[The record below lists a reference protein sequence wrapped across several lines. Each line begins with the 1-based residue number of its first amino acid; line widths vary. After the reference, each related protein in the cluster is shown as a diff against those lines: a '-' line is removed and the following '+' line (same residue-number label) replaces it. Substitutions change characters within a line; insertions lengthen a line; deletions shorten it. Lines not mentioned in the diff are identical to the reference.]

1 MVYDTIIIGA
11 GAAGITAAIYAA
23 RANLKY
29 EIISEDVGG
38 LTLWS
43 SDIENYTGLHKLTG
57 IDLVEK
63 FKEHMK
69 DYNIKVKED
78 KVLKIE
84 KKNSN
89 FVIET
94 KAGEKLETK
103 TIVIC
108 SGSSPRKLNV
118 PGADKYE
125 KKGLFYC
132 ATCDGPLFAGRDVA
146 VIGGGDAALDAAN
159 ILIKMKIKKISI
171 INLNPELT
179 GKDKAL
185 MNNVLKSDIV
195 EVINNAET
203 TEILGE
209 KFVTGLKYKQQ
220 GKEKELKAGG
230 IFVEIGHIRNTDF
243 IKDIIKLNDKK
254 EIIVDKTGATS
265 EKGIFAAGDVTDLP
279 GKQSIIAAGD
289 GSRALLSAFSYITK
303 GE

>member
-23 RANLKY
+23 RANLKF
-29 EIISEDVGG
+29 EIISEDIGG

-78 KVLKIE
+78 KVLKVE

-94 KAGEKLETK
+94 KAGEKSETK
-103 TIVIC
+103 TIVVC
-108 SGSSPRKLNV
+108 SGSSPRKLKV

-132 ATCDGPLFAGRDVA
+132 ATCDGPLFAGREVA
-146 VIGGGDAALDAAN
+146 VVGGGDAALDAAN
-159 ILIKMKIKKISI
+159 ILIKMKIKKITI
-171 INLNPELT
+171 INLNPEPT
-179 GKDKAL
+179 GTDKTLKD
-185 MNNVLKSDIV
+185 NVLKSDIV

-203 TEILGE
+203 TEILGD
-209 KFVTGLKYKQQ
+209 KFVTGLKYRQQ

-230 IFVEIGHIRNTDF
+230 IFVEIGHIRNTEF
-243 IKDIIKLNDKK
+243 IKDLIKLNEKN

-289 GSRALLSAFSYITK
+289 GSRALLSAFAYITRGK
-303 GE
+303 

>member
-23 RANLKY
+23 RANLKF

>member
-1 MVYDTIIIGA
+1 MYDVIIIGA
-11 GAAGITAAIYAA
+11 GAAGITAAIYAS

-69 DYNIKVKED
+69 DYDIKVKED
-78 KVLKIE
+78 KVLKVG

-103 TIVIC
+103 AIVIC
-108 SGSSPRKLNV
+108 SGSSPRKLKV

-132 ATCDGPLFAGRDVA
+132 ATCDGPLFAGREVV

-185 MNNVLKSDIV
+185 MNNVLKSNIV

-203 TEILGE
+203 TEILGD
-209 KFVTGLKYKQQ
+209 KFVTGLKYKQE
-220 GKEKELKAGG
+220 GKEKEINAGG

-243 IKDIIKLNDKK
+243 VKDVVKLNDKN
-254 EIIVDKTGATS
+254 EIVVDKTGATNVP
-265 EKGIFAAGDVTDLP
+265 GIFAAGDVTDLP

-289 GSRALLSAFSYITK
+289 GSRALLSAFAYITK
-303 GE
+303 GG

>member
-23 RANLKY
+23 RANLKF
-29 EIISEDVGG
+29 EIISEDIGG

-69 DYNIKVKED
+69 DYDIKVKED
-78 KVLKIE
+78 KVLKVG

-108 SGSSPRKLNV
+108 SGSSPRKLKV

-132 ATCDGPLFAGRDVA
+132 ATCDGPLFAGREVA

-159 ILIKMKIKKISI
+159 VLISMKIKKISI
-171 INLNPELT
+171 INLNPEPT
-179 GKDKAL
+179 GTDQTLKD
-185 MNNVLKSDIV
+185 NVLKSDIV

-203 TEILGE
+203 TEIIGD

-220 GKEKELKAGG
+220 GKEKELKVGG

-243 IKDIIKLNDKK
+243 IKDIVKLNDKN
-254 EIIVDKTGATS
+254 EIIVDKRGSTNVP
-265 EKGIFAAGDVTDLP
+265 GIFAAGDVTDLP

-289 GSRALLSAFSYITK
+289 GSRALLSAFAYITK

>member
-1 MVYDTIIIGA
+1 MYDVIIIGA
-11 GAAGITAAIYAA
+11 GAAGITAAIYAS

-43 SDIENYTGLHKLTG
+43 SDIENYTGYHKLSG
-57 IDLVEK
+57 LDLVEK

-69 DYNIKVKED
+69 DYDIKVKED
-78 KVLKIE
+78 KILKVS

-89 FVIET
+89 FIVET
-94 KAGEKLETK
+94 KNKEKLETK
-103 TIVIC
+103 AVVIC
-108 SGSSPRKLNV
+108 SGSSPRKLKV

-132 ATCDGPLFAGRDVA
+132 ATCDGPLFAGREVA

-195 EVINNAET
+195 EVINNTET
-203 TEILGE
+203 TEVIGD
-209 KFVTGLKYKQQ
+209 KFVTGLKYRQD
-220 GKEKELKAGG
+220 GSEKELKVGG
-230 IFVEIGHIRNTDF
+230 IFVEIGHVRNIDF
-243 IKDIIKLNDKK
+243 VKDLIELNDKN
-254 EIIVDKTGATS
+254 EIIIDKTGATS
-265 EKGIFAAGDVTDLP
+265 VKGIFAAGDVTDLP

-289 GSRALLSAFSYITK
+289 GSRALLSAFAYITK
-303 GE
+303 GG